1 MLGVAAAS
9 LTGQEAA
16 KLMQQ
21 FLSFDSDLSG
31 TLSFDEMAA
40 AAKQVGGWCVGVW
53 VVRGGVGGTGS
64 ACMGGWVRRIWL

>member
-1 MLGVAAAS
+1 MAALQVFADMSRSRRLMLGVAAAS

-40 AAKQVGGWCVGVW
+40 AAKQVGGWCVSG
-53 VVRGGVGGTGS
+53 
-64 ACMGGWVRRIWL
+64 A